1 MNYRWEVDWYSFMVS
16 KLGYVVIMMDVSG
29 SGYSGDATRK
39 AVHRRVGSLETE
51 DMLRVLRSA
60 GYRKLYTDFPSIFL
74 MTLDCLT
81 SLLTLLYVSFR
92 LCSSET

>member
-1 MNYRWEVDWYSFMVS
+1 
-16 KLGYVVIMMDVSG
+16 MDVSG

-60 GYRKLYTDFPSIFL
+60 WREEAFIQIFL
-74 MTLDCLT
+74 
-81 SLLTLLYVSFR
+81 LYFS
-92 LCSSET
+92 